1 MDHMKKIKIVIDL
14 ELSNPIQFDSIVKQ
28 IHLNVRK
35 FIRDGNITDQL
46 PNSVE
51 DYHVEIT

>member
-1 MDHMKKIKIVIDL
+1 MKKIKIVIDL